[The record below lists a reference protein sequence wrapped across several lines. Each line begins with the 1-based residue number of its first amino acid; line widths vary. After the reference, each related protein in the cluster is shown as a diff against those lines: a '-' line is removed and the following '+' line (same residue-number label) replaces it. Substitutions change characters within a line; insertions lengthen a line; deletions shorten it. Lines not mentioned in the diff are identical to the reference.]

1 MPQSS
6 IHLLL
11 DCFVMPEQKRT
22 EDMTEKNQN
31 RGIKTFEE
39 FMETEPQD
47 LIESRLL
54 RKGGVLLLA
63 RSAKKHGDDVTR
75 SLEDAKRK
83 IKGSPLDSDNER
95 LKSLQEG
102 LQDLCD
108 GLISIRKQNGAITGI
123 VTTAVLLNERTEKQV
138 QKLLRK

>member
-1 MPQSS
+1 
-6 IHLLL
+6 
-11 DCFVMPEQKRT
+11 MPEQKRT
-22 EDMTEKNQN
+22 EDMTETNQH
-31 RGIKTFEE
+31 REIKTFEE

-63 RSAKKHGDDVTR
+63 RSAKRHGDDASR
-75 SLEDAKRK
+75 SLKDAKRK

-123 VTTAVLLNERTEKQV
+123 VTTAVLINERTEKQV

>member
-1 MPQSS
+1 
-6 IHLLL
+6 
-11 DCFVMPEQKRT
+11 MPEQKRT
-22 EDMTEKNQN
+22 EDMIEKNQH
-31 RGIKTFEE
+31 REIKTFEE

-63 RSAKKHGDDVTR
+63 RSAKRHGDDASR
-75 SLEDAKRK
+75 SLKDAKRK
-83 IKGSPLDSDNER
+83 IKGLPLDTDNER

-108 GLISIRKQNGAITGI
+108 GLISIRRQNGAITGI
-123 VTTAVLLNERTEKQV
+123 VTTAVLLNERTDKQV
-138 QKLLRK
+138 QKLLGK

>member
-1 MPQSS
+1 
-6 IHLLL
+6 
-11 DCFVMPEQKRT
+11 MPERKST
-22 EDMTEKNQN
+22 EDMTEKNQH

-63 RSAKKHGDDVTR
+63 RSAKKHGDDATR

-95 LKSLQEG
+95 LKTIQEG
-102 LQDLCD
+102 FQDLCD

-123 VTTAVLLNERTEKQV
+123 VTTAVLMHERTDKQV
-138 QKLLRK
+138 QKLLRN